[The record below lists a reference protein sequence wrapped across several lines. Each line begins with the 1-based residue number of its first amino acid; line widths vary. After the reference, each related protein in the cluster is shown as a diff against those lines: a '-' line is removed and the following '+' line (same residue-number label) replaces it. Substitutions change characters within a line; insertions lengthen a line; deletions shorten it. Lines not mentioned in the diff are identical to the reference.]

1 MNRASPIEI
10 RKALELANTLAR
22 AGVLFVAIPLLDE
35 KDKADLGWLIERQ
48 MDRLEK
54 EVGHAN

>member
-1 MNRASPIEI
+1 MNRASPAEI

-22 AGVLFVAIPLLDE
+22 AGVLFVPIPLLDE
-35 KDKADLGWLIERQ
+35 KDKADLGWLIEKQ